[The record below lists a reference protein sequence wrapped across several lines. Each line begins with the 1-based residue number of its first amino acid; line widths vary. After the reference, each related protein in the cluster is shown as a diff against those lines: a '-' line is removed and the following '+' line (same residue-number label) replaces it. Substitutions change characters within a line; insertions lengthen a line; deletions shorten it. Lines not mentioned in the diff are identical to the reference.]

1 MKSIF
6 LAFASICSLLTASS
20 VLAVPSGFPKQ
31 AIVSAVNEEK
41 LTVLAGNT
49 RPEANVAND
58 QGAVEGSMPMQHML
72 LQLKRTP
79 EREAALTQFIDDL
92 HNPQSES
99 FHQWLTPQQF
109 AEHYGVASEDSATVT
124 RWLQSQGLT
133 VNGVTP
139 SGMLIDFSGTAAQ
152 VTQAFR
158 TEIHHYL
165 VDGVSHIANASD
177 PKIPT
182 ALAPAVAG
190 VVSLHDFRPKGQLVP
205 RAKPGYTYTTTN
217 GTFHAL
223 VAGDIAAI
231 YNLKPLFDAGYTGKG
246 QTIMVVEDTYLY
258 TTSDWA
264 VFRDT
269 FGLKK
274 YSAGSLTQVSPSG
287 GIPCTNPGFQG
298 KKKDPGYGDDGE
310 AAIDVEWATAAAP
323 NAAIVLAACEDTTT
337 TFGGLIALVN
347 TLGGSN
353 GPLPSVVS
361 ISYGEAEAVN
371 GESANLTYYFAYQ
384 QAAVEGVSIFV
395 SSGDE
400 DAMSADNGNVAK
412 HGIGISGFTS
422 TPYNV
427 SVGGL
432 DFGYTALGVDPSIYW
447 SATNSSTFSSALS
460 YIQEIPWN
468 GSCASTLLSAY
479 YGGTTPAVFCNS
491 SEVTTSTNPLSYF
504 LNAFGGS
511 GGPSGCALGTPAVAG
526 VVSGSCVGY
535 PKPQW
540 QSGLFGNPNDGVRD
554 IPDVSLFASNGI
566 FDAYYVVCWS
576 NPDPNVGG
584 GFGCTGAPSTWAGFG
599 GTSVSSPIMAAIQ
612 ALVNQ
617 KTKSRWG
624 NPNTVYYALAK
635 SEYGRKGSA
644 ACNSTTVAKTGNNCI
659 FYDVTQGDI
668 VGACKKFQGTAYDCF
683 LKKGDKYGISS
694 TSDSKSDPAYITN
707 VGWDFPSGIGSVNA
721 YNLVMEWPG
730 G

>member
-1 MKSIF
+1 MKSSS
-6 LAFASICSLLTASS
+6 LAFAGICSLLAAAS
-20 VLAVPSGFPKQ
+20 VLAVPSGFPQQ
-31 AIVSAVNEEK
+31 AIVSAVNEAK

-79 EREAALTQFIDDL
+79 EREAALTQLIDDL

-109 AEHYGVASEDSATVT
+109 AAHYGVASEDSATVT

-152 VTQAFR
+152 VAQAFH

-165 VDGVSHIANASD
+165 VDGVSHI
-177 PKIPT
+177 
-182 ALAPAVAG
+182 APAVAG

-205 RAKPGYTYTTTN
+205 RPKPGYTYTTTN

-223 VAGDIAAI
+223 VAGDIATI

-274 YSAGSLTQVSPSG
+274 YLSGSLTQVSPSG

-384 QAAVEGVSIFV
+384 QAAAEGVSVFV

-400 DAMSADNGNVAK
+400 DAMSADDGNVAK

-447 SATNSSTFSSALS
+447 SATNSSTFSSARS

-468 GSCASTLLSAY
+468 GSCASTLLAAY

-491 SEVTTSTNPLSYF
+491 SEVTDTTNPLNYF

-511 GGPSGCALGTPAVAG
+511 GGPSGCALGIPAVAG

-584 GFGCTGAPSTWAGFG
+584 GSSCTGAPSTWAGFG

-612 ALVNQ
+612 ALVDQ

-635 SEYGRKGSA
+635 SEYGKKGSA

-668 VGACKKFQGTAYDCF
+668 DGACKKFQGTAYDCF

-694 TSDSKSDPAYITN
+694 TSDNKSDPAYITN